1 MKKILITGANS
12 YIGTSFEKYMAQ
24 WPEKY
29 QVDTVDMIDGTWREK
44 DFSGYDTVFHVAG
57 IAHQKETQE
66 NAELYY
72 KINRDLAFDTAVK
85 AKTDGVKQFIFLSS
99 MSVYGLETGVIT
111 KETVPTPKSNYGKS
125 KLQAEELLNGLA
137 DETFKVA
144 ILRPPMVYGKGCKGN
159 YRTLSKLACKLPIFP
174 AVKNERSML
183 YIDNL
188 SEFVRLMIENEE
200 KGIFW
205 PQNAEYSNTT
215 DLVKMI
221 ARVHGKK
228 IAIIPGFAWLL
239 KIFGCFSGIVNKA
252 FGDLIYEQSLS
263 EYRVEYRLISL
274 EKSISIEESFE

>member
-29 QVDTVDMIDGTWREK
+29 QIDTVDMIDGTWREK

-99 MSVYGLETGVIT
+99 MSGYGLETGVIT

-144 ILRPPMVYGKGCKGN
+144 ILRPSMVYGKGCKGN

-205 PQNAEYSNTT
+205 PQNTEYSNTT